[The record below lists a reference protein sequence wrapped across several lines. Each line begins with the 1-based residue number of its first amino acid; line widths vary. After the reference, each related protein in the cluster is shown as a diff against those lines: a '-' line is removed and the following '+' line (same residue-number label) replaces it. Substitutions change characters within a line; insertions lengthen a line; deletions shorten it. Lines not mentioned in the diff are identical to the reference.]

1 MCSNVQAVSSQDT
14 SFETTFCFPILPAE
28 TLAIIVN
35 LMSYHYADLSVQLH
49 VLYYWT
55 HWTESFYIH
64 AVAGLDKG

>member
-35 LMSYHYADLSVQLH
+35 LMSYHYAYLSVQLH
-49 VLYYWT
+49 VLYY
-55 HWTESFYIH
+55 
-64 AVAGLDKG
+64 